1 MRPPTPRNRTAA
13 ATVIRLLVPAIFL
26 LHAAVSTATA
36 ADHFLAIGGGN
47 APSNTQVSLEKNIL
61 FFRDALSTLGLASA
75 PQQVLFADGNGNAD
89 DVQFAAGEDQTPE
102 ANRRLAD
109 VFSGDDADS
118 NQYRPHAIPN
128 VWGPAQRE
136 SLDKWFDTI
145 GKTIPDGDRLILYY
159 TGHGGPG
166 ESPTN
171 TTLALWNEQGL
182 TVKSLTRM
190 LDRLRPG
197 VSVVLVMVQCFSGGF
212 ANVIYQDADPTRG
225 LSDRNRCG
233 FFATT
238 SDREAAGCTP
248 DIDLEDYRE
257 YSTYFW
263 AALCG
268 HTRTGKPVVK
278 PDFLADGHI
287 GLSEAH
293 AYTLIHSETIDIPV
307 TTSDAFL
314 RQFSRLATDPADG
327 LMSSAAPYDQL
338 IKSADPPHRAV
349 LDGLSQA
356 LALSKPDRL
365 LEAQKLADDLTQRR
379 SDIEQRQRRLTRSIR
394 TLRDIAQSVLQS
406 RWPALANPT
415 SAAAQQTI
423 SSQGP
428 QIVAM
433 LHSSISY
440 DHLRAALDQSDKLDD
455 DDLNLERQWVKCQR
469 FINTA
474 ESVALA
480 ANVPAVCSPE
490 LQQRYHRLIAAE
502 NAALAQTPR

>member
-1 MRPPTPRNRTAA
+1 MRSLTPRNCRRAA
-13 ATVIRLLVPAIFL
+13 IPARLLLPAIL
-26 LHAAVSTATA
+26 LLQFAISPATA
-36 ADHFLAIGGGN
+36 ADHFLAIGGGSS
-47 APSNTQVSLEKNIL
+47 PSNTQVSLEKNIL
-61 FFRDALSTLGLASA
+61 FFRDALSTLGLAGA
-75 PQQVLFADGNGNAD
+75 PQQVLFGDGNGDAN
-89 DVQFAAGEDQTPE
+89 DVQFAAGDDRTPE
-102 ANRRLAD
+102 ADRRLAD
-109 VFSGDDADS
+109 IFSGSDADS
-118 NQYRPHAIPN
+118 NQYRPHAIPD
-128 VWGPAQRE
+128 VWGPAQRD

-145 GKTIPDGDRLILYY
+145 GRAIPDGDRLILYY

-166 ESPTN
+166 LSPTN

-182 TVKSLTRM
+182 TVKSLTKM
-190 LDRLRPG
+190 LDRLSPG
-197 VSVVLVMVQCFSGGF
+197 VSVVLVMVQCYSGGF
-212 ANVIYQDADPTRG
+212 ANIIYQDADPTRG

-268 HTRTGKPVVK
+268 HTRTGNAVIK

-314 RQFSRLATDPADG
+314 RQYSRLPAGPDDG

-338 IKSADPPHRAV
+338 TKAADPTHRAV
-349 LDGLSQA
+349 LEGLSQA
-356 LALSKPDRL
+356 LALSKPNRL
-365 LEAQKLADDLTQRR
+365 LEAQGLANDLSQRR
-379 SDIEQRQRRLTRSIR
+379 SDIQQRQRRLNRSIR
-394 TLRDIAQSVLQS
+394 TLRDVAQSVLQS

-415 SAAAQQTI
+415 STAAQQVI
-423 SSQGP
+423 STQGP
-428 QIVAM
+428 QILAM

-440 DHLRAALDQSDKLDD
+440 EHLRDALDQSDKLDD

-480 ANVPAVCSPE
+480 ANVPAVCSKE
-490 LQQRYHRLIAAE
+490 IQQRYHRLIAAE
-502 NAALAQTPR
+502 NAALRE